1 MAVMIPVK
9 DGEIVD
15 TSASSNS
22 LSADKKT
29 SNSSL
34 DKEAFLQLLVAQMKY
49 QDPLEPTSNT
59 EYISQLATFSS
70 LEEMQNLN
78 ATMTSTH
85 ASNLV
90 GKDVIM
96 RVTGKTGDTSFVA
109 GRVDYIEREN
119 GKTYVSID
127 GSLYNVDDLYQVI
140 DSDYMDAIELAEGF
154 KEAIDDMPSVNRL
167 TLQDKEDL
175 SIIVKAYN
183 SLTSYQKS
191 YIKKYYSESL
201 QKMED
206 LVKKMNELVESAGG
220 DSDDKIDPDKPE
232 EDDKTEGADNE
243 ENKDDASK
251 K

>member
-1 MAVMIPVK
+1 MEK
-9 DGEIVD
+9 D
-15 TSASSNS
+15 
-22 LSADKKT
+22 
-29 SNSSL
+29 
-34 DKEAFLQLLVAQMKY
+34 AFIQLLVALMMY

-140 DSDYMDAIELAEGF
+140 DSDYMDAIELA
-154 KEAIDDMPSVNRL
+154 KVNG
-167 TLQDKEDL
+167 
-175 SIIVKAYN
+175 
-183 SLTSYQKS
+183 
-191 YIKKYYSESL
+191 YSTVISHRSGET
-201 QKMED
+201 
-206 LVKKMNELVESAGG
+206 
-220 DSDDKIDPDKPE
+220 E
-232 EDDKTEGADNE
+232 EDFIADLAVAVNAGQIKTGAPCRMDRVAKYNQLLRIE
-243 ENKDDASK
+243 EELGEVGGYFNPFYK
-251 K
+251 KG